1 MSGFETNHEE
11 EQSMELEALEAIY
24 ADLFT
29 VVSQKGEGAPLE
41 WKVHLEPT
49 EGGEGEINHVGIDF
63 TCRIP
68 ERYPDEAPEVEVEGT
83 KGLTPKQVEE
93 LLLLAQTQ
101 AQENVG
107 MAMGYTI
114 AESLKEWLADNNVP
128 SAVDGSMHG
137 EMLRR
142 MAEGDRDR
150 RKVEEIKAAEA
161 KARAED
167 EEDDETIR
175 RRRQAD
181 GTPVTRESF
190 AAWKAAFDLEMRGG
204 KALAEDS
211 VAKKPSGKEM
221 FLRHLV
227 AEEVEE
233 TVEEDAVLVGDEEAF
248 LDEDDDLEGLS
259 DDDED
264 DEGS

>member
-24 ADLFT
+24 ADLFSI
-29 VVSQKGEGAPLE
+29 VSEKPLE

-49 EGGEGEINHVGIDF
+49 EGGEGEVNHVGIDF

-68 ERYPDEAPEVEVEGT
+68 ERYPDEAPGVEVEAT
-83 KGLTPKQVEE
+83 KGLTPKQIEE
-93 LLLLAQTQ
+93 LQALAKTQ
-101 AQENVG
+101 AEENVG

-114 AESLKEWLADNNVP
+114 AEGLKEWLADNNVP

-150 RKVEEIKAAEA
+150 RKVEQVKEAEA

-175 RRRQAD
+175 RRRQID
-181 GTPVTRESF
+181 GTPVTIESF
-190 AAWKAAFDLEMRGG
+190 KAWQTAFELEMRGG
-204 KALAEDS
+204 KAIAEEQ

-227 AEEVEE
+227 AEEAEVAEGE
-233 TVEEDAVLVGDEEAF
+233 EEDDVMVGDEGAF
-248 LDEDDDLEGLS
+248 LDEEDLDDLS
-259 DDDED
+259 DDDD
-264 DEGS
+264 DDDDGA

>member
-1 MSGFETNHEE
+1 MSAFESNHAE

-24 ADLFT
+24 ADAFSMT
-29 VVSQKGEGAPLE
+29 SEKPLE
-41 WKVHLEPT
+41 WRIHLEPT
-49 EGGEGEINHVGIDF
+49 EGGAGEVNHVGINF
-63 TCRIP
+63 ICRIP
-68 ERYPDEAPEVEVEGT
+68 EQYPDEAPDVDVEVA
-83 KGLTPKQVEE
+83 KGLTPKQCEE
-93 LLLLAQTQ
+93 LVLLARTQ

-114 AESLKEWLADNNVP
+114 AECLKEWLADNNVP

-142 MAEGDRDR
+142 MAEGDRGRQKIQDEQER
-150 RKVEEIKAAEA
+150 AA

-190 AAWKAAFDLEMRGG
+190 TAWKAAFDLEMTSG
-204 KALAEDS
+204 KATAVDS
-211 VAKKPSGKEM
+211 GVGKLSGKEL
-221 FLRHLV
+221 FLRQLV
-227 AEEVEE
+227 VEEEENPEGEEV
-233 TVEEDAVLVGDEEAF
+233 VVGDEGAF
-248 LDEDDDLEGLS
+248 LEDDDEDLEDDDLDDFS
-259 DDDED
+259 DDDE
-264 DEGS
+264 EG